1 MADKRKNVVLIGMPG
16 AGKSTIGVLLAKSL
30 LMEFQDTDLVI
41 QKKCK
46 KSLCDIM
53 DEVGV
58 EAFIEKENEIIKSC
72 DFENSVVATG
82 GSAVYG
88 KEAMER
94 LSENGTVVY
103 LSIPVEELERRISNI
118 HTRGVAMKKGTTL
131 YDLFEERR
139 PLYEGYADI
148 TVECMGLTAEECVE
162 KIAEKLGFG
171 KWASS
176 PKRALWAVKRGEDG
190 AAVKIHRRSKP

>member
-94 LSENGTVVY
+94 LSCDEK
-103 LSIPVEELERRISNI
+103 LR
-118 HTRGVAMKKGTTL
+118 
-131 YDLFEERR
+131 D
-139 PLYEGYADI
+139 D
-148 TVECMGLTAEECVE
+148 MGKFNAE
-162 KIAEKLGFG
+162 KIKDFDKNIVIDKLT
-171 KWASS
+171 
-176 PKRALWAVKRGEDG
+176 RAFADEGL
-190 AAVKIHRRSKP
+190 I

>member
-1 MADKRKNVVLIGMPG
+1 MAKKYSIAIDGPAG

-72 DFENSVVATG
+72 DFENAVVATG

-88 KEAMER
+88 KEAMEK
-94 LSENGTVVY
+94 LKKSGVVVY
-103 LSIPVEELERRISNI
+103 LKVDASELEKRINNI
-118 HTRGVAMKKGTTL
+118 HTRGIAMKDGTTISEL
-131 YDLFEERR
+131 YNERA
-139 PLYEGYADI
+139 PLYEKYADI
-148 TVECMGLTAEECVE
+148 TVECASLTPEECVD
-162 KIAEKLGFG
+162 KIIEN
-171 KWASS
+171 
-176 PKRALWAVKRGEDG
+176 
-190 AAVKIHRRSKP
+190 I